1 MNSNADAILT
11 HAAVVQEAAA
21 ASDALLTG
29 DVDEAR
35 FRIHLLVAKAD
46 IAGFEEVSRAAAL
59 LLATLGAPGNVP
71 GTGYGACLINL
82 ADKLDSASP
91 LAGKARYR
99 QVFKSGAPSASSDG
113 ASELPDVGR

>member
-46 IAGFEEVSRAAAL
+46 IAGFEQVSRAAAL
-59 LLATLGAPGNVP
+59 LLARLGAPGNVP
-71 GTGYGACLINL
+71 GTGYGACLIKL
-82 ADKLDSASP
+82 ADELDSASP
-91 LAGKARYR
+91 LTREARHR
-99 QVFKSGAPSASSDG
+99 QVLKRGAPWASGDG
-113 ASELPDVGR
+113 APGLPDVGR